1 MGTMA
6 ERAGSKSKKGFGVS
20 IDAQDFVMDA
30 ERYAILSFR
39 ELLSVFNRSLSRA
52 TVQTIVKEARRDLK
66 RYLSFSE
73 HSTGET
79 ARSLGV
85 KSGKKTPI
93 VLAGARI
100 TSRYNGQLVHILD
113 QGTDERTTK
122 KNGANRGRVLGLNF
136 YLEAMKAKGG
146 DLEQKFNI
154 YLKEN
159 YLKRIVSKV

>member
-1 MGTMA
+1 MGTIA
-6 ERAGSKSKKGFGVS
+6 ERAGSQSKRGFGVS

-30 ERYAILSFR
+30 DRYAKLSFR

-73 HSTGET
+73 DSTGET

-85 KSGKKTPI
+85 KSAKKSPI
-93 VLAGARI
+93 VLVGARV
-100 TSRYNGQLVHILD
+100 TSRYSGQLVHILD
-113 QGTDERTTK
+113 QGTDERETK
-122 KNGANRGRVLGLNF
+122 KGANRGRVLGLNF

-146 DLEQKFNI
+146 DLEQKFNL